1 MNKKLGYF
9 LIVIGAI
16 SGAVG
21 FLIIMGSSVFL
32 FNSDSNFGLGVGG
45 AMIGFLFSAAGLIS
59 IFSGIII
66 ISYFSSG
73 KTSTYMAKKTAKAT
87 KISTE
92 AFGEG
97 LARGIKKGLRKK

>member
-1 MNKKLGYF
+1 MNKKLGYV
-9 LIVIGAI
+9 LIIIGLI

-21 FLIIMGSSVFL
+21 FLIMIGSSVFL

-45 AMIGFLFSAAGLIS
+45 AMVGFLFSAAGLIFV
-59 IFSGIII
+59 FSGIII
-66 ISYFSSG
+66 ISYFSAG

-97 LARGIKKGLRKK
+97 LAKGLKKGFQKK